1 MLTDY
6 TDVSDEVFSALAD
19 GRPVV
24 AMETSVV
31 SGGTFP
37 RNYESALEVDEAV
50 RTSGGTPARVALIDG
65 RIKLGLSSGELERLA
80 QENSP
85 RKVGSRDIALALA
98 TRVTAG
104 TTVSSSII
112 VAANAGIRVF
122 SVAGIGG
129 VHRGAETSLDISTDL
144 DELARQRI
152 AVVCAGAKSLLD
164 PALTLEYLETKG
176 IPVVGLGTHM
186 FPNYYGVS
194 SGYEVPW
201 TLDSAEDVARFIDI
215 HLGSGLPGGV
225 LVTKPIAEEAALPSD
240 VLNDAV
246 ENALDMARHQGIRG
260 QALTPVVLSAISKA
274 TGGASVE
281 ANRAVLVST
290 AVAAADIASRLS
302 TGVHFDSHI

>member
-1 MLTDY
+1 MLTKH
-6 TDVSDEVFSALAD
+6 TDISTEVSAALAD
-19 GRPVV
+19 GQPIV

-37 RNYESALEVDEAV
+37 ANYESALQVDAAI
-50 RTSGGTPARVALIDG
+50 RNAGATPARVALIDG
-65 RIKLGLSSGELERLA
+65 SIKLGVTSSELERLA
-80 QENSP
+80 HENSS
-85 RKVGSRDIALALA
+85 RKVGSRDIALAMA
-98 TRVTAG
+98 TRTTAG
-104 TTVSSSII
+104 TTVSASII
-112 VAANAGIRVF
+112 VAASAGIRVF

-176 IPVVGLGTHM
+176 IPVVGLGTKM

-201 TLDSAEDVARFIDI
+201 TLSTTEDVARFIDI

-225 LVTKPIAEEAALPSD
+225 LVTKPIAEADALPSD
-240 VLNDAV
+240 ILNEAV
-246 ENALDMARHQGIRG
+246 ENALDSARNEGIRG
-260 QALTPVVLSAISKA
+260 QALTPVVLSAISEA
-274 TGGASVE
+274 TGGASVQ

-290 AVAAADIASRLS
+290 AVAAADIATQLQAG
-302 TGVHFDSHI
+302 TPHDSHI

>member
-1 MLTDY
+1 MLTKH
-6 TDVSDEVFSALAD
+6 TDISTEVSAALAD
-19 GRPVV
+19 GQPIV

-37 RNYESALEVDEAV
+37 ANYESALQVDAAI
-50 RTSGGTPARVALIDG
+50 RNAGATPARVALIDG
-65 RIKLGLSSGELERLA
+65 SIKLGVTSSELERLA
-80 QENSP
+80 HENSS
-85 RKVGSRDIALALA
+85 RKVGSRDIALAMA
-98 TRVTAG
+98 TRTTAG
-104 TTVSSSII
+104 TTVSASII
-112 VAANAGIRVF
+112 VAVSAGIRVF

-176 IPVVGLGTHM
+176 IPVVGLGTKM

-201 TLDSAEDVARFIDI
+201 TLSTTEDVARFIDI

-225 LVTKPIAEEAALPSD
+225 LVTKPIAEADALPSD
-240 VLNDAV
+240 ILNEAV
-246 ENALDMARHQGIRG
+246 ENALDSARNEGIRG
-260 QALTPVVLSAISKA
+260 QALTPVVLSAISEA
-274 TGGASVE
+274 TGGASVQ

-290 AVAAADIASRLS
+290 AVAAADIATQLQAG
-302 TGVHFDSHI
+302 TPHDSHI

>member
-1 MLTDY
+1 MLTKH
-6 TDVSDEVFSALAD
+6 TDISTEVSAALAD
-19 GRPVV
+19 GQPVV

-37 RNYESALEVDEAV
+37 ANYESALQVDAAI
-50 RTSGGTPARVALIDG
+50 RNAGATPARVALIDG
-65 RIKLGLSSGELERLA
+65 SIKLGVTNSELERLA
-80 QENSP
+80 HENSSQ
-85 RKVGSRDIALALA
+85 KVGSRDIALAMA
-98 TRVTAG
+98 TRTTAG
-104 TTVSSSII
+104 TTVSASII
-112 VAANAGIRVF
+112 VAAGAGIRVF

-176 IPVVGLGTHM
+176 IPVVGLGTKM

-201 TLDSAEDVARFIDI
+201 TLSTTEDVARFIDI

-225 LVTKPIAEEAALPSD
+225 LVAKPIAEADALPSD
-240 VLNDAV
+240 ILNEAV
-246 ENALDMARHQGIRG
+246 ENALDSARTEGIRG
-260 QALTPVVLSAISKA
+260 QALTPVVLSAISEA
-274 TGGASVE
+274 TGGASVQ

-290 AVAAADIASRLS
+290 AVAAADIATQLHA
-302 TGVHFDSHI
+302 GNPHDSHI